1 MLFNTC
7 ELGVSSL
14 VLLTLLTSQ
23 KEQGDGIY
31 HI

>member
-7 ELGVSSL
+7 ELGVFSL
-14 VLLTLLTSQ
+14 ALLNLLTSQ